1 MLMGMPER
9 APNPPPS
16 GAAEPVAGLTRERIL
31 GTAIALADA
40 DGLGAV
46 SIRRIAG
53 ELKARPMSLYAHIG
67 SKDELLALMHDRVLG
82 EALLGD
88 VPGEWQ
94 EALRAIARRTR
105 EVTLRHPWIIAEHLP
120 RLGPSMLRH
129 LEESAAAVASLDAD
143 DASKRALLI
152 AVDTFTIG
160 QVTLQLAGTVARS
173 QGAGVDDAWR
183 RSAAEYIER
192 EVASGALPHLAD
204 FDVHELTSAGQAEA
218 QFEQG
223 LDWLLA
229 GAAAQVDAARD

>member
-1 MLMGMPER
+1 MLVGMPKPASSAGSIG
-9 APNPPPS
+9 APGRP
-16 GAAEPVAGLTRERIL
+16 AGLTRERIL

-46 SIRRIAG
+46 SIRRIAA

-88 VPGEWQ
+88 VPGDWQ

-105 EVTLRHPWIIAEHLP
+105 EVTLRHPWIIADHLP

-129 LEESAAAVASLDAD
+129 LEESAAAVAGLDAD
-143 DASKRALLI
+143 DAGKRALLI
-152 AVDTFTIG
+152 AVDTYTIG
-160 QVTLQLAGTVARS
+160 HVTLQLAGTVARS

-192 EVASGALPHLAD
+192 EVASGALPHLAE
-204 FDVHELTSAGQAEA
+204 FDVQELTGDAQAEA

-223 LDWLLA
+223 LNWLLA
-229 GAAAQVDAARD
+229 GAAAQLDAARG